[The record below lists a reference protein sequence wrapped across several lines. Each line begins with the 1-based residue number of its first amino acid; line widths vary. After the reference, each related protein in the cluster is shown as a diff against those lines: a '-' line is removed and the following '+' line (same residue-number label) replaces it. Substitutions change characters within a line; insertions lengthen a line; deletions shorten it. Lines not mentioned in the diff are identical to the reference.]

1 MKRYVDFTCLWEKVP
16 NGLLYDWLKFSE
28 ENGQRL
34 KKLLAKCPSER
45 PVDEWRFLSQEA
57 SRKLW
62 PMWTDINWNGSAQSE
77 RDCFMND
84 LAEKGKHENEI
95 ERLVIKAEQ
104 LILNDPLP
112 HINVHLGGIEVAVNT
127 SSTDNRPNYFVWSE
141 FSFSN

>member
-34 KKLLAKCPSER
+34 KKLLAKCPSDR
-45 PVDEWRFLSQEA
+45 PLDEWRFLSQEA

-62 PMWTDINWNGSAQSE
+62 PKWTDINWNGSTQSE

-112 HINVHLGGIEVAVNT
+112 HINVHLGGIEMAVNT
-127 SSTDNRPNYFVWSE
+127 SSNDNRPNYFVWSE

>member
-45 PVDEWRFLSQEA
+45 PLDEWRFLSQEA

-62 PMWTDINWNGSAQSE
+62 PMWTDINWNGSTQSE

-84 LAEKGKHENEI
+84 LAEKGKHRWSVLPPICNGQTVKESEDCSFLYLSYNLT
-95 ERLVIKAEQ
+95 RW
-104 LILNDPLP
+104 PLK
-112 HINVHLGGIEVAVNT
+112 VKDWTQKV
-127 SSTDNRPNYFVWSE
+127 
-141 FSFSN
+141 

>member
-1 MKRYVDFTCLWEKVP
+1 
-16 NGLLYDWLKFSE
+16 
-28 ENGQRL
+28 
-34 KKLLAKCPSER
+34 
-45 PVDEWRFLSQEA
+45 
-57 SRKLW
+57 
-62 PMWTDINWNGSAQSE
+62 
-77 RDCFMND
+77 MND

-127 SSTDNRPNYFVWSE
+127 SSTDDRPNYFVWSE